1 MFSPTEH
8 GVCLLFFNNLQ
19 DSLKFAFFFFKCGC
33 NEFLKK
39 QKKHPQ
45 EILLTPLSL
54 EMVGQWLQTPCWL
67 SRGQRGGQRGKGSKK
82 ESR

>member
-54 EMVGQWLQTPCWL
+54 EMVGRSVATDPLL
-67 SRGQRGGQRGKGSKK
+67 VVQRSEGRSEAKRQ
-82 ESR
+82 